1 MSMMNADELLSLQRA
16 RQDALIALGAF
27 LEPLR
32 QFLERCRQDPGYAD
46 DTGVLLRLKQDLG
59 QNVLDRV
66 DNFLKMSGNDI
77 YFGYVGIPQYQ
88 LLHVLAQ
95 QTIDS
100 RKVSCEE
107 FLSIVEA
114 LYEQLSSVMMTIA
127 QLPLPFVDVNL
138 RARTPFQAYC
148 FFRSILSEQAKKAYL
163 FDPYVD
169 ASVFYLYLYALPSN
183 AEVRIVTSPSKWK
196 EKVRKEFEAVESLF
210 KQEYPNYD
218 RIDAVHD
225 RHLIVNGVAYSLG
238 GSLKDAA
245 KKADFHV
252 KEVSQEIG
260 EELINKY
267 IRSKE
272 SM

>member
-1 MSMMNADELLSLQRA
+1 MTNTDELLFLQRA
-16 RQDALIALGAF
+16 RQDAMIALGAF

-32 QFLERCRQDPGYAD
+32 QFIERCRRCPDYAD
-46 DTGVLLRLKQDLG
+46 DSAMLLRLKQDLS
-59 QNVLDRV
+59 QNILDRV

-77 YFGYVGIPQYQ
+77 YFSYVGIPQYQ
-88 LLHVLAQ
+88 LLHVLTQ

-100 RKVSCEE
+100 CKVSREE

-114 LYEQLSSVMMTIA
+114 LYEQLSSVMMTIV
-127 QLPLPFVDVNL
+127 QLPLPFVDINL
-138 RARTPFQAYC
+138 RAGTPFQAYC
-148 FFRSILSEQAKKAYL
+148 FFRSVLNEQAKRVYL

-169 ASVFYLYLYALPSN
+169 ASIFYLYLYALSTD
-183 AEVRIVTSPSKWK
+183 AEVRVVTSPSKWK
-196 EKVRKEFEAVESLF
+196 EKIRKEFELVEYLF
-210 KQEYPNYD
+210 KQEYPNYG
-218 RIDAVHD
+218 RIDADDLHD
-225 RHLIVNGVAYSLG
+225 RHLVVDGVTYSFG

-252 KEVSQEIG
+252 REVSQEIG

-272 SM
+272 SL